1 MRICKRK
8 FNNVNSHVKF
18 TPLAVSNQNIGVLIV
33 AIFSLEIKST
43 NKYIYIYYYHLKF
56 YAKTYLSLKYHKA
69 ILSTCFWFNDVFSFT
84 YFTNNSCK

>member
-8 FNNVNSHVKF
+8 FNNVNRHVKF

-43 NKYIYIYYYHLKF
+43 NKYIYILLSSKVLCKNISIF
-56 YAKTYLSLKYHKA
+56 EIPQSDLEYLFL
-69 ILSTCFWFNDVFSFT
+69 V
-84 YFTNNSCK
+84 